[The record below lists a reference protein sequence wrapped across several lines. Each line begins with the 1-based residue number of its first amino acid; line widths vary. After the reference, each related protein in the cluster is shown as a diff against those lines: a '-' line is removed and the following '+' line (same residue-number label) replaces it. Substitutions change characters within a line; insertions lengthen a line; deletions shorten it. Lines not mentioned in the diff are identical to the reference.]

1 MARERVIIVGAGIG
15 GLTSAL
21 LLAHA
26 GCDVT
31 VVDQASS
38 PGGKLRELMVGEQA
52 IDAGPTVF
60 TMRHVFEAIFDS
72 VGESLVQHIGL
83 TKADILA
90 RHAWN
95 DEAHLDLYADHERSR
110 DAIGAFA
117 GLAEAQAFDRFS
129 RQAQHIYEAL
139 DHSFMRASKT
149 SAFGLS
155 LRIGAHDIRSL
166 FGIRPFDPMWRA
178 LGRHFKDPRLL
189 QLFGRY
195 ATYAGSSPFK
205 APATLMLIAHAE
217 ARGVYLVEGGMHQL
231 AVAIER
237 VAKARGARFRYGEA
251 CRHIDNGG
259 VTLRSGERIEGDFVV
274 ANCDP
279 AALSAGLFGD
289 PVKGAVATQKASDR
303 ALSALVTLYTATA
316 NDFPLSRHNVFFSD
330 DYPAEFADIAAGRL
344 PQKPTI
350 YVCAQDRDA
359 CDGPVTKAVDR
370 LQFIVN
376 APATGDARSFS
387 SAEIIACQNAALD
400 KLAMCGLTLTIHD
413 SQVTTPGSFNQLF
426 PATGGALYGRATHGA
441 MSAFQRPGARSRM
454 PWLYLC
460 GGGTHPGAGVPM
472 AALSGIQAAS
482 ALLADRAST
491 RRSSRVAM
499 LGGIST
505 PSATM
510 GNSA

>member
-1 MARERVIIVGAGIG
+1 MRRERVIIVGAGVG

-31 VVDQASS
+31 VIDKASA
-38 PGGKLRELMVGEQA
+38 PGGKMRQLDVGDCPV
-52 IDAGPTVF
+52 DAGPTVF
-60 TMRHVFEAIFDS
+60 TMRHVFDAVFES
-72 VGESLVQHIGL
+72 VGESLDQHLTL
-83 TKADILA
+83 TKANILA

-95 DEAHLDLYADHERSR
+95 GASRLDLFADRARSR
-110 DAIGAFA
+110 DAIGDFA
-117 GLAEAQAFDRFS
+117 GAVEARAFDSFS
-129 RQAQHIYEAL
+129 RQARAIFDTL
-139 DHSFMRASKT
+139 DESFMRASKT
-149 SAFGLS
+149 SALGLS
-155 LRIGAHDIRSL
+155 LRIGARDIRGL
-166 FGIRPFDPMWRA
+166 FGIRPFDPLWRA
-178 LGRHFKDPRLL
+178 LGRHFSDPRLL

-205 APATLMLIAHAE
+205 APATLMLIAEAE
-217 ARGVYLVEGGMHQL
+217 ARGVYLVDGGMHQL
-231 AVAIER
+231 AVALEQLS
-237 VAKARGARFRYGEA
+237 KLRGARFRYGEA
-251 CRHIDNGG
+251 CQQIDNAG
-259 VTLRSGERIEGDFVV
+259 VTLRSGERIEGDLVV

-279 AALSAGLFGD
+279 AALSAGLLGEGVRRA
-289 PVKGAVATQKASDR
+289 VKPYPTKDR
-303 ALSALVTLYTATA
+303 ALSALVTLYAATTH
-316 NDFPLSRHNVFFSD
+316 DFPLVRHNVFFSD
-330 DYPAEFADIAAGRL
+330 DYAAEFADIDAGRL
-344 PQKPTI
+344 PRNPTV
-350 YVCAQDRDA
+350 YVCAQDRGAD
-359 CDGPVTKAVDR
+359 DNPMPTPRDR

-387 SAEIIACQNAALD
+387 AAEIIACQNAALD
-400 KLAMCGLTLTIHD
+400 KLKTCGLTLTVHD

-441 MSAFQRPGARSRM
+441 MSAFQRPGARSRL

-491 RRSSRVAM
+491 RRSFRVAM
-499 LGGIST
+499 PGGTST
-505 PSATM
+505 RSATM

>member
-1 MARERVIIVGAGIG
+1 MGRERVVIVGAGIG

-31 VVDQASS
+31 VVDQASR
-38 PGGKLRELMVGEQA
+38 PGGKMRELVVGEQP

-60 TMRHVFEAIFDS
+60 TMRHVFETIFES
-72 VGESLVQHIGL
+72 VGESLDAHITL

-95 DEAHLDLYADHERSR
+95 DAARLDLYADHERSR

-117 GLAEAQAFDRFS
+117 GLTEAKAFDSFS
-129 RQAQHIYEAL
+129 RQAQHIYETL
-139 DHSFMRASKT
+139 DHSFMRAPKT
-149 SAFGLS
+149 SALGLS
-155 LRIGAHDIRSL
+155 LRIGANDISRL

-217 ARGVYLVEGGMHQL
+217 ARGVYLIEGGMHRL
-231 AVAIER
+231 AVAIEQL
-237 VAKARGARFRYGEA
+237 AKARGARFRFGEA
-251 CRHIDNGG
+251 CRAIDQGG
-259 VTLRSGERIEGDFVV
+259 VKLKSGERIEADFVV

-279 AALSAGLFGD
+279 AALSAGLFGET
-289 PVKGAVATQKASDR
+289 VKRAVKPFDSNER
-303 ALSALVTLYTATA
+303 ALSAMVTLYTATP

-330 DYPAEFADIAAGRL
+330 DYRAEFADISAGRL
-344 PQKPTI
+344 PQKPTV

-359 CDGPVTKAVDR
+359 CDGPAPQSVDR

-376 APATGDARSFS
+376 APAIGDARSFS
-387 SAEIIACQNAALD
+387 SAEIIACQNAALE

-413 SQVTTPGSFNQLF
+413 TQVTTPGSFNQLF

-441 MSAFQRPGARSRM
+441 MAAFQRPGARSRI

-460 GGGTHPGAGVPM
+460 GGGTHPGAGLPM

-491 RRSSRVAM
+491 PRSFQVAM
-499 LGGIST
+499 PGGIST
-505 PSATM
+505 QSATM
-510 GNSA
+510 GNSV